1 MPVMTEPVH
10 TGEFIVSEG
19 NNSISRELIELA
31 PDLTLLPG
39 TVLGKNT
46 ATNVYAALDPAATLN
61 EEDEGNGLQM
71 AAGILWDHVTTD
83 ATGGEAVI
91 IARLAEVHQDLL
103 IWPEAITDE
112 QKTNAVS
119 ELLSLDIVLRQGE
132 QG

>member
-1 MPVMTEPVH
+1 MPVKTEPVH

-46 ATNVYAALDPAATLN
+46 ASGVYAVLDPAADT
-61 EEDEGNGLQM
+61 GLQM
-71 AAGILWDHVTTD
+71 AAGVLWDHVSTD

-91 IARLAEVHQDLL
+91 IARLAEVHQGLL
-103 IWPEAITDE
+103 IWPTDMTEE
-112 QKTNAVS
+112 QQATAVA
-119 ELLSLDIVLRQGE
+119 ELASLDIILRQGE

>member
-19 NNSISRELIELA
+19 NNSISRELVELS
-31 PDLTLLPG
+31 PDLILLPG

-46 ATNVYAALDPAATLN
+46 ATSVYGPLDPAADT
-61 EEDEGNGLQM
+61 GMQM
-71 AAGILWDHVTTD
+71 AAGVVWDHVSTD

-103 IWPEAITDE
+103 VWPDGITEEQQTTAIE
-112 QKTNAVS
+112 
-119 ELLSLDIVLRQGE
+119 ELASLDIILRQGE
-132 QG
+132 SA

>member
-10 TGEFIVSEG
+10 AGEFIVSEG

-46 ATNVYAALDPAATLN
+46 STDVYASLDPDADT
-61 EEDEGNGLQM
+61 GLQL
-71 AAGILWDHVTTD
+71 AAGVLWDHVSTD

-91 IARLAEVHQDLL
+91 IARLAEVDQELL
-103 IWPEAITDE
+103 VWPETITDE
-112 QKTNAVS
+112 QKATAVS
-119 ELLSLDIVLRQGE
+119 ELASLDIILRKGE

>member
-46 ATNVYAALDPAATLN
+46 STDVYAVLDPAADT
-61 EEDEGNGLQM
+61 GLQM

-83 ATGGEAVI
+83 ASGGEAVI

-103 IWPEAITDE
+103 VWPADITDE
-112 QKTNAVS
+112 QKTTAVS

-132 QG
+132 QA

>member
-10 TGEFIVSEG
+10 TGEFIASEG

-46 ATNVYAALDPAATLN
+46 STEVYAVLDPTADT
-61 EEDEGNGLQM
+61 GLQM

-132 QG
+132 QA

>member
-1 MPVMTEPVH
+1 MPVKIEPVH

-19 NNSISRELIELA
+19 NNSISRELVELA

-46 ATNVYAALDPAATLN
+46 ATDVYGPLDLVA
-61 EEDEGNGLQM
+61 DNGLQM
-71 AAGILWDHVTTD
+71 AVGVLWDHVATD

-91 IARLAEVHQDLL
+91 IARLAEVDEVLL

-112 QKTNAVS
+112 QKATATN
-119 ELLSLDIVLRQGE
+119 ELEALNIILRQGE
-132 QG
+132 SA

>member
-46 ATNVYAALDPAATLN
+46 ATNVYAALDPDADT
-61 EEDEGNGLQM
+61 GLQM

-112 QKTNAVS
+112 QKTTAVS